1 MNNKEIIENVSE
13 QVAKDWDIKEHVW
26 KKGNLWWQKAIEKAL
41 VFKDKEIDDLVN
53 FRDKGIDWLIKEK
66 FEKKLKEFEEE
77 LKADLNVN
85 FGEMQIIN
93 RIFAK
98 HKEVKE

>member
-41 VFKDKEIDDLVN
+41 VLKDE
-53 FRDKGIDWLIKEK
+53 E
-66 FEKKLKEFEEE
+66 LKEFIKILKHDLCLTPDMGICRKENGCLICERIMELAEEK
-77 LKADLNVN
+77 LK
-85 FGEMQIIN
+85 
-93 RIFAK
+93 
-98 HKEVKE
+98 